1 MGLSGSFPEN
11 ILLWFFKVVISNLQ
25 DNTDIVPLQNKLL
38 CMHAYTHPFTFSI
51 GLIHKQIHPTQITL
65 NYNLRTN

>member
-1 MGLSGSFPEN
+1 MGLSDSFPAD
-11 ILLWFFKVVISNLQ
+11 IRLWFSKVVISNLQ
-25 DNTDIVPLQNKLL
+25 DKTDIVPLKNKLL
-38 CMHAYTHPFTFSI
+38 CMHAYTHPFAFSI